1 MVPSTWQF
9 NAPLPPALRRGLFAA
24 LPVGVGL
31 LLDLALDVPAA
42 GAVSTGALLA
52 GFVAFDAPARTRLV
66 WQGLTAPVIG
76 AAAAL
81 GALTSQPALL
91 AVVAMTLFAS
101 VAGITVAVSPRLS
114 IAAMTCVLALLIA
127 QGLSLDA
134 HEAPEA
140 LLLGAVGAVLQ
151 AGMSG
156 AAWLRD
162 RDAEPLDP
170 VAGFRTAIRVIR
182 ANLNIRSRSFR
193 HALRWGTALGI
204 GVAAYHVVDLGE
216 HGFWIP
222 LTVLFV
228 LKPEAGD
235 TFERIAMRAAGT
247 VAGLALATA
256 LAAIVGEH
264 PLPDAVV
271 LTIAAGFS
279 FALLAVEY
287 ALFTTAITA
296 YVVLL
301 AHALGQS
308 AWQAADERALG
319 TLLGIAIAGLAVV
332 VWRNREYPAFA

>member
-1 MVPSTWQF
+1 
-9 NAPLPPALRRGLFAA
+9 
-24 LPVGVGL
+24 
-31 LLDLALDVPAA
+31 
-42 GAVSTGALLA
+42 
-52 GFVAFDAPARTRLV
+52 
-66 WQGLTAPVIG
+66 
-76 AAAAL
+76 
-81 GALTSQPALL
+81 
-91 AVVAMTLFAS
+91 MTLFAS
-101 VAGITVAVSPRLS
+101 AAGITVAVSPRLS

-140 LLLGAVGAVLQ
+140 LLLGAVGAILQ
-151 AGMSG
+151 AVLSG

-170 VAGFRTAIRVIR
+170 VAGFRTAVRVIR

-228 LKPEAGD
+228 LKPEAD
-235 TFERIAMRAAGT
+235 ETFERIAMRAAGT

-279 FALLAVEY
+279 FALLAIQY

-319 TLLGIAIAGLAVV
+319 TLLGIAIAALAVV